1 MIQRTQANDD
11 FEDKESEG
19 QKQNNDVA
27 VHLRP
32 KKFRPSQNT
41 LKKVNY
47 TSISTTN

>member
-1 MIQRTQANDD
+1 MVYKNQADDD

-32 KKFRPSQNT
+32 KKFRPSQNNF
-41 LKKVNY
+41 KKLNY
-47 TSISTTN
+47 TSISTTG